1 MSERDLDV
9 VSALTRRGFLTKT
22 AAVGGALAAGNLLAA
37 CGGGSGGGGGGST
50 AAATA
55 PTGEALGEELR
66 EILGAQSN
74 LMKEGPGN
82 FNIVGSFPL
91 TGPGSIYGKLQSEG
105 FRFGA
110 EAVSAWTD
118 GKLNFK
124 LEAVDNA
131 GGDPQ
136 KSVANARKA
145 GLAGDPIFLTSYI
158 FGFGTQPAIIDQYE
172 MLTLDPGG
180 GTGPLAKGLPYC
192 YGFKTAF
199 PVDLIKGLMKTIQEL
214 NPDVKTFSVIDAEV
228 NAEFNGA
235 NKEAAEGFA
244 KELGGEVISYD
255 TAELGATDYSA
266 VVSKVKEAGADSIIT
281 LSFGTDPGYQAREL
295 QRQGVTVPLGGVDFT
310 PDGTQIAGPAYKGWV
325 FSDDFLDVE
334 DPPSDWSKLF
344 VKTWEAEKGSP
355 PENYNA
361 AYYVSAFAY
370 AIMMDRILGFGGD
383 IQSGK
388 DWLKALEMDTTFP
401 HVYGGAGSDIG
412 KIVLNKK
419 THSPDQITCIGFES
433 EGTGN
438 TQGIVPL
445 ATYGIDASEYKF
457 LG

>member
-9 VSALTRRGFLTKT
+9 VSALTRRSFLTKT
-22 AAVGGALAAGNLLAA
+22 AAVSGALAMGDLLAA
-37 CGGGSGGGGGGST
+37 CGGGGSSSTSSSAPSGK
-50 AAATA
+50 
-55 PTGEALGEELR
+55 ALGDQLR
-66 EILGAQSN
+66 EILGTQSN

-82 FNIVGSFPL
+82 FNVVGSFPL

-110 EAVSAWTD
+110 EQVSAWTN
-118 GKLNFK
+118 GKLNFQ

-145 GLAGDPIFLTSYI
+145 GLAKEPIFLTSYI
-158 FGFGTQPAIIDQYE
+158 FGFGTQPAIIDQYK

-199 PVDLIKGLMKTIQEL
+199 PVDLIKGLLKTIIEV
-214 NPDVKTFSVIDAEV
+214 NPEVKTFSVIDAEV
-228 NAEFNGA
+228 NSEFNGA
-235 NKEAAEGFA
+235 NKAAAEQFA
-244 KELGGEVISYD
+244 KELGVEVISYD

-266 VVSKVKEAGADSIIT
+266 VISKVKEAGADSIIT
-281 LSFGTDPGYQAREL
+281 LSFGTDPGYQAREI
-295 QRQGVTVPLGGVDFT
+295 QRQGITVPIGGVDFT
-310 PDGTQIAGPAYKGWV
+310 PDGTQIAGPAYKGWI
-325 FSDDFLDVE
+325 FSDDFLDNE

-344 VKTWEAEKGSP
+344 VDSWEAEKGGP

-383 IQSGK
+383 IQDGK
-388 DWLKALEMDTTFP
+388 SWLKALEMDTTFP
-401 HVYGGAGSDIG
+401 HVYGGAGKDIG
-412 KIVLNKK
+412 KIVLSKE
-419 THSPDQITCIGFES
+419 THSPTQITCIGFES
-433 EGTGN
+433 EGSGD

-445 ATYGIDASEYKF
+445 ATYGINASEYKF